1 MLVNPVMTYAS
12 KIGIFGA
19 PSKGV
24 NLIIPLRT
32 SYLIPSSCFRFFLA
46 EVLLSMNPVA
56 AFFGRLAQW
65 SFSCPSVVYELRF
78 PARESSSYMFTR
90 DVSLS
95 ELAVSIS
102 LVVKFLLRAIL
113 IGFLLELPS
122 SRQSGIGV
130 GTFGLWEVESES
142 RYIARSA

>member
-1 MLVNPVMTYAS
+1 
-12 KIGIFGA
+12 
-19 PSKGV
+19 
-24 NLIIPLRT
+24 
-32 SYLIPSSCFRFFLA
+32 
-46 EVLLSMNPVA
+46 
-56 AFFGRLAQW
+56 
-65 SFSCPSVVYELRF
+65 
-78 PARESSSYMFTR
+78 MFTR